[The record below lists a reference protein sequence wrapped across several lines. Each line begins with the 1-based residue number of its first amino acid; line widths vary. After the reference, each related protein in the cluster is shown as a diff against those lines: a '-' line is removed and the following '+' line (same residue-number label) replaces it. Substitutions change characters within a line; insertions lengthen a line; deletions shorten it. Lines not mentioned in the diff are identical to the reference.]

1 MPEILYYAVFRASVE
16 IFMGAPRVSVKS
28 FSDFFIRLIA
38 VVNFALIWN
47 APTAFAQESP
57 FNIAEPGDTGFV
69 SIPGSTPEDFDN
81 PYGPQS
87 DDEPASVAPRSASLS
102 DLDSIVTQTLHQYYV
117 PGGSLAVAHNGK
129 LVYAK
134 GFGVANL
141 RTQEP
146 VTPST
151 LFNLASCTKAV
162 SAFAVIRLVESGKL
176 GLDDTMYNVIGRP
189 NLVRGMQADPRVA
202 QITVRQLLHHSAGW
216 NDDSAYIKAGN
227 EIMRLAPNGLPYK
240 EAVRVLLAT
249 PLDYAPGTQAKYANG
264 DWNLIKYIIECASG
278 RSYRDYLQEQLNSIG
293 IHDMCEESR
302 GVIRGQASRYG
313 GFPPRLIPGG
323 QRTVP
328 LMPDFG
334 NWMASSVDMVKF
346 LTAIDGTRM
355 QGISFAS
362 FQQLIAPLPPPM
374 KDNPNGSHF
383 GLGLDTVRMTAE
395 GVTFSKN
402 GGKPGV
408 HCQIIHLPNNTD
420 FCFMLN
426 GGSSSDGSTVN
437 PLTTSIKAIRQCL
450 DNIREWPTTDLFSN
464 YQ

>member
-1 MPEILYYAVFRASVE
+1 MAALIAS
-16 IFMGAPRVSVKS
+16 GKNVSV
-28 FSDFFIRLIA
+28 FLIRLILI
-38 VVNFALIWN
+38 VNFSLLTI
-47 APTAFAQESP
+47 APTALAQQSP
-57 FNIAEPGDTGFV
+57 FNQGGFPSV
-69 SIPGSTPEDFDN
+69 EGSAPQDFD
-81 PYGPQS
+81 YSYAPQA
-87 DDEPASVAPRSASLS
+87 DDEPDSLAPQNASLL
-102 DLDSIVTQTLHQYYV
+102 DLDAIMTETLQRYYV

-129 LVYAK
+129 LIYAK

-146 VTPST
+146 VTPNT

-162 SAFAVIRLVESGKL
+162 STFAVMRLVESGKL
-176 GLDDTMYNVIGRP
+176 SLDDTMYNVIGRP
-189 NLVRGMQADPRVA
+189 NLVSGMQADPRVA

-227 EIMRLAPNGLPYK
+227 EVMRLAPNGLPYAQ
-240 EAVRVLLAT
+240 AVRVLLAT

-264 DWNLIKYIIECASG
+264 DWNLIKYIIECAAQ
-278 RSYRDYLQEQLNSIG
+278 RSYGDYLQEQLNSIG

-313 GFPPRLIPGG
+313 GFPPRIIPGG

-334 NWMASSVDMVKF
+334 NWMASAVDMVKL

-355 QGISFAS
+355 QGISFDS

-374 KDNPNGSHF
+374 KNNPNGSHF

-408 HCQIIHLPNNTD
+408 HCQIVHLPNNTD
-420 FCFMLN
+420 FCLMLN
-426 GGSSSDGSTVN
+426 GGSSQDGSTVN

-450 DNIREWPTTDLFSN
+450 NNIKEWPTRDLFAD

>member
-1 MPEILYYAVFRASVE
+1 MRNLFGLSLLLLLSMSLP
-16 IFMGAPRVSVKS
+16 
-28 FSDFFIRLIA
+28 
-38 VVNFALIWN
+38 ALC
-47 APTAFAQESP
+47 QESP
-57 FNIAEPGDTGFV
+57 FNKADTDLQ
-69 SIPGSTPEDFDN
+69 SIPGSTAEDFDN
-81 PYGPQS
+81 SYGQ
-87 DDEPASVAPRSASLS
+87 DGEDEQANISTHNASLAE
-102 DLDSIVTQTLHQYYV
+102 LDGIMQQTLQQYYV

-146 VTPST
+146 VTATT
-151 LFNLASCTKAV
+151 LFNLASCTKAI
-162 SAFAVIRLVESGKL
+162 SAFGVMRLVEAGKL
-176 GLDDTMYNVIGRP
+176 RLDDTMYSVIGRP

-216 NDDSAYIKAGN
+216 NDDSGYIKAGN
-227 EIMRLAPNGLPYK
+227 EVTRLAPNGLPYS

-278 RSYRDYLQEQLNSIG
+278 RSYADFMQEQLNSIG
-293 IHDMCEESR
+293 IRDMCEESR
-302 GVIRGQASRYG
+302 GVMRGQASRYG
-313 GFPPRLIPGG
+313 GLPPRIIPGG

-355 QGISFAS
+355 QGITYDS

-374 KDNPNGSHF
+374 KNNSNGSHF
-383 GLGLDTVRMTAE
+383 GLGLDSVRMTPE

-420 FCFMLN
+420 FCLMLN
-426 GGSSSDGSTVN
+426 GGSSPDGTTVN
-437 PLTTSIKAIRQCL
+437 PLSTSLKAIRQVL
-450 DNIREWPTTDLFSN
+450 NNVKEWPAGDLFSQ